1 MAREWL
7 LPVPGPGRGYG
18 RFLLAPPV
26 WRRLTLWLWP
36 GARRF
41 TPVHPPPACCACRQA
56 MPGHNMLGLE
66 IREPIIERANRWAQ
80 HLSLQRS
87 VLFLR

>member
-1 MAREWL
+1 
-7 LPVPGPGRGYG
+7 
-18 RFLLAPPV
+18 
-26 WRRLTLWLWP
+26 
-36 GARRF
+36 
-41 TPVHPPPACCACRQA
+41 

-80 HLSLQRS
+80 HLGLQRS